1 MSCHQTMVFT
11 LGVANLKMIVR
22 QSDPGVA
29 GIVAV
34 VLRDLLR
41 LGL

>member
-1 MSCHQTMVFT
+1 MVFT
-11 LGVANLKMIVR
+11 LGVTNLKMIVW

-34 VLRDLLR
+34 V
-41 LGL
+41 